1 MDFSNLN
8 FDSIMGSVG
17 GTSGLLTEARGF
29 FDSYI
34 QKGIAEK
41 QLKNE
46 KELGLYSRGLDYQT
60 AADTLDAQIRLKE
73 IEASTSVVG
82 ITSGSGTTKYV
93 VTALAIA
100 GVLGIGIFSYS
111 YMKK

>member
-1 MDFSNLN
+1 MDFSL
-8 FDSIMGSVG
+8 DAIMGSVG
-17 GTSGLLTEARGF
+17 GTSGILTEARGF

-34 QKGIAEK
+34 QKGIATR

-46 KELGLYSRGLDYQT
+46 KELALYSRGLDYQT
-60 AADTLDAQIRLKE
+60 ASDTLDAQIRLKE
-73 IEASTSVVG
+73 IEESTNVVG